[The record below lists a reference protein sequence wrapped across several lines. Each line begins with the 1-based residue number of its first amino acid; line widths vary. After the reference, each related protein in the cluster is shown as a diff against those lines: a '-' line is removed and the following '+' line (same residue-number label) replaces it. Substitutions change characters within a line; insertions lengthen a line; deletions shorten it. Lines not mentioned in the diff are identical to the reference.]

1 MVLLWQNRRFLPS
14 QKYFI
19 SRRFI
24 KNISPKRFQTSP
36 LCSHYH
42 YLFPVFLFTALM
54 FLLASYQLYMICKCL
69 ESGLM
74 ELKCLIISK
83 LMVTFTDKKNI
94 EAIWKFEAIW
104 NKVFKNDTGIKGAAT
119 DMRYFLR
126 SKISMSLV
134 HKKGF
139 SLI

>member
-1 MVLLWQNRRFLPS
+1 
-14 QKYFI
+14 
-19 SRRFI
+19 
-24 KNISPKRFQTSP
+24 
-36 LCSHYH
+36 
-42 YLFPVFLFTALM
+42 
-54 FLLASYQLYMICKCL
+54 
-69 ESGLM
+69 
-74 ELKCLIISK
+74 
-83 LMVTFTDKKNI
+83 MVTFTDKKNI
-94 EAIWKFEAIW
+94 EAIW

>member
-1 MVLLWQNRRFLPS
+1 M
-14 QKYFI
+14 
-19 SRRFI
+19 
-24 KNISPKRFQTSP
+24 
-36 LCSHYH
+36 
-42 YLFPVFLFTALM
+42 
-54 FLLASYQLYMICKCL
+54 

-94 EAIWKFEAIW
+94 EAIW

-119 DMRYFLR
+119 DMRYFVR

-134 HKKGF
+134 HKKSF
-139 SLI
+139 SLIWQVDVKLGYVFCQER

>member
-1 MVLLWQNRRFLPS
+1 
-14 QKYFI
+14 
-19 SRRFI
+19 
-24 KNISPKRFQTSP
+24 
-36 LCSHYH
+36 
-42 YLFPVFLFTALM
+42 M

-104 NKVFKNDTGIKGAAT
+104 NKVFKNDTGIKRAAT